1 MGKALDEIGGGGALR
16 YALGQFQLTL
26 LKLQLLPPQ
35 LRVALLRLFGAHV
48 GDGSI
53 VHSVTFSNLYRSGFR
68 GLNIGT
74 TCFIGEECLLD
85 LADGIQI
92 GDQVTLAARVMLMTH
107 LNVGYR
113 DHPLQQRYPA
123 RSAPIRVGSGSF
135 IGAGAMVLPGV
146 TLGERC
152 FVAAGAL
159 VSRDVA
165 ADGLVG
171 GVPAREL
178 TQSRT

>member
-1 MGKALDEIGGGGALR
+1 MGKALDDIGGARALR

-35 LRVALLRLFGAHV
+35 LRVALLRIFGADV
-48 GDGSI
+48 GRSAL
-53 VHSVTFSNLYRSGFR
+53 VHPVTFSNLYRTGFR

-74 TCFIGEECLLD
+74 DCFIGEECFLD
-85 LADGIQI
+85 LADCIHI
-92 GDQVTLAARVMLMTH
+92 GEQVTLAARVMLMTH

-113 DHPLQQRYPA
+113 DHPLQERYPA
-123 RSAPIRVGSGSF
+123 RSAPIRIGSGSF
-135 IGAGAMVLPGV
+135 ISAGAIILPGV

-152 FVAAGAL
+152 FVAAGAV
-159 VSRDVA
+159 VSRNVE

-171 GVPAREL
+171 GVPAKDL